1 MAVVVLLCGDD
12 DKHVGAIERWHNDAD
27 RSHEMALVDGYCGTA
42 DMFEF
47 NSRHMKFPKG
57 FGLSGRAWKVGMPL
71 IIKDF
76 HNSEAFLRWE
86 EATEIGI
93 NCGVGIPYR
102 TSPGQAWVATLTA
115 RIASSLA
122 RASGMS
128 RSSYCPRSMTP
139 A

>member
-1 MAVVVLLCGDD
+1 VFSGEFLMAVVVLLCGDD
-12 DKHVGAIERWHNDAD
+12 DKHVGAIELWHNDAD
-27 RSHEMALVDGYCGTA
+27 RSHEMALVDGYCGTV

-102 TSPGQAWVATLTA
+102 TSPGQAWA
-115 RIASSLA
+115 R
-122 RASGMS
+122 
-128 RSSYCPRSMTP
+128 P
-139 A
+139 